1 MEGTEVMQRSIPTP
15 ILKMKLILVI
25 LCVIFVSTIANQGRL
40 ERKSL
45 SDIVAASTSVKS
57 GKVQISPKPVTN
69 NGKAALKSTSALS
82 DNDLKGYMCIL
93 GGFLTHMT
101 LGTLYCWGNL
111 GSYAPHSLKFFDG
124 KEHIGK
130 TPDSSLVLPLTLFA
144 QCLSLPFG
152 SIITGKIG
160 SQKTMILG
168 SSILALGVY
177 LSSYAK
183 TLLQFI
189 SFYSIMVGAGIG
201 MAYTAPMIAGWKY
214 LPNLKGFVSG
224 AILTGFGAGG
234 FLYNFLGTSLAN
246 PDGLNPIKGKFPNI
260 VYDRFPSVLRKLA
273 VIYFLVALAGA
284 SLVKEPPKIDTTKSV
299 KTPVA
304 VVSGVSVNEAL
315 HTVQFWQ
322 IWIMIIGAASCG
334 LNVASVYKQFASNA
348 PALAGDG
355 FQSLVGGMGALF
367 NGVGR
372 IFWGSL
378 SDKIGFKKSYIVL
391 TSAQVVL
398 HSLYSYSAVN
408 KNLFLLATCLSF
420 FLLAGNFALIP
431 PATQRL
437 FGAKN
442 GPLIYGLVYSAFGVA
457 SVGGNYL
464 SKFLNGKYGS
474 DKVFMIMGL
483 MSMVST
489 ILTIVLKPLKSL
501 ASSQL

>member
-1 MEGTEVMQRSIPTP
+1 MR
-15 ILKMKLILVI
+15 LILVL
-25 LCVIFVSTIANQGRL
+25 LCVVAATSHARFD
-40 ERKSL
+40 RKGV
-45 SDIVAASTSVKS
+45 SDIVAATTSVKS
-57 GKVQISPKPVTN
+57 GKVSVVTKPAATN
-69 NGKAALKSTSALS
+69 DKVALQTKSASN
-82 DNDLKGYMCIL
+82 DNDLKGYLCIL
-93 GGFLTHMT
+93 GGFLTHLT

-130 TPDSSLVLPLTLFA
+130 SPDSLLVLPLTLVA
-144 QCLSLPFG
+144 QCISLPFG

-160 SQKTMILG
+160 SQKTMIIG

-189 SFYSIMVGAGIG
+189 MFYSIMVGTGIG

-214 LPNLKGFVSG
+214 LPNSKGFVSG

-273 VIYFLVALAGA
+273 VIYFLVALTGA
-284 SLVKEPPKIDTTKSV
+284 SLVKEPPKIDSTTKST
-299 KTPVA
+299 KAPAA
-304 VVSGVSVNEAL
+304 VISGVSVKEAL
-315 HTVQFWQ
+315 QTVQFWQ
-322 IWIMIIGAASCG
+322 IWIMIIGAASAG
-334 LNVASVYKQFASNA
+334 LNVASIYKQFASNA

-355 FQSLVGGMGALF
+355 FQSLVGGMGALC

-391 TSAQVVL
+391 TSAQVLL
-398 HSLYSYSAVN
+398 HSLYSQSAVS
-408 KNLFLLATCLSF
+408 KNLFLLATCTSF

-457 SVGGNYL
+457 SVGGTYL
-464 SKFLNGKYGS
+464 SKFLSAKYGS
-474 DKVFMIMGL
+474 DKVFIIMGL
-483 MSMVST
+483 MSMIST
-489 ILTIVLKPLKSL
+489 ILTILLKPLKSL
-501 ASSQL
+501 ASSQV

>member
-1 MEGTEVMQRSIPTP
+1 
-15 ILKMKLILVI
+15 MKLIVVL
-25 LCVIFVSTIANQGRL
+25 LCVAAAAASHAFF
-40 ERKSL
+40 ERKSV
-45 SDIVAASTSVKS
+45 SDIVAATTSVKS
-57 GKVQISPKPVTN
+57 GKVNVATKPAATY
-69 NGKAALKSTSALS
+69 GKVALQTKSASS
-82 DNDLKGYMCIL
+82 DNDLKGYLCIL
-93 GGFLTHMT
+93 GGFLTHLT

-130 TPDSSLVLPLTLFA
+130 SPDSLLVLPLTLVA
-144 QCLSLPFG
+144 QCISLPFG

-189 SFYSIMVGAGIG
+189 MFYSIMVGTGIG

-214 LPNLKGFVSG
+214 LPNSKGFVSG

-273 VIYFLVALAGA
+273 VIYFLVALAGV
-284 SLVKEPPKIDTTKSV
+284 SLVKEPPKFDATTKST
-299 KTPVA
+299 KAPTA
-304 VVSGVSVNEAL
+304 VTSGVSVKEAL
-315 HTVQFWQ
+315 QTVQFWQ
-322 IWIMIIGAASCG
+322 IWIMIIGAASAG
-334 LNVASVYKQFASNA
+334 LNVASIYKQFASNA

-355 FQSLVGGMGALF
+355 FQSLVGGMGALC

-391 TSAQVVL
+391 TSAQVLL
-398 HSLYSYSAVN
+398 HSLYSQSAVN
-408 KNLFLLATCLSF
+408 KNLFLLATCMSF

-457 SVGGNYL
+457 SVGGTYL
-464 SKFLNGKYGS
+464 SKFLSTRYGS
-474 DKVFMIMGL
+474 DKVFIIMGL
-483 MSMVST
+483 MSMIST
-489 ILTIVLKPLKSL
+489 ILTVMLKPLKSL
-501 ASSQL
+501 TSSQV